1 MDSNYLSCFLR
12 IAFRRF
18 STRCYDQFM
27 LDFDII
33 LFLVHLTL
41 CFVLIV
47 DLIIWY
53 IQFYIDPTNSYEFRS
68 LKEVHLYLESQD
80 TSDRVV
86 TPNKRKIEDLQVS
99 GNQSQ
104 HVCSFSYGIS
114 YLNFVYILNIL
125 CQLIIQ
131 LIK

>member
-1 MDSNYLSCFLR
+1 MVNTKREPAGEGLPDGWLKEYR
-12 IAFRRF
+12 PRKVRHGTRARR
-18 STRCYDQFM
+18 DK
-27 LDFDII
+27 
-33 LFLVHLTL
+33 
-41 CFVLIV
+41 
-47 DLIIWY
+47 
-53 IQFYIDPTNSYEFRS
+53 FYIDPTNSYEFRS